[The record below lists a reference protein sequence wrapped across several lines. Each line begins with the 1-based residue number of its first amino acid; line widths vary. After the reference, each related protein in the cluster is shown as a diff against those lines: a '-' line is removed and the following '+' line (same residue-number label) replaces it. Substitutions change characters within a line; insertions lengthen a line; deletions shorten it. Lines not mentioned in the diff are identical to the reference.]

1 MRRWSALIVLCCA
14 GCTNAPL
21 AGFLDLVSPS
31 HLSRDLAV
39 QNPPVVEPMA
49 PTPPPPPGGRLLG
62 PAPPPVVPVA
72 PPADGNFSPPLN
84 PGGSPALPPARPDV
98 SPFTIPNT

>member
-1 MRRWSALIVLCCA
+1 MRRWSALIVLCCT

-39 QNPPVVEPMA
+39 QNPPVGDPAA
-49 PTPPPPPGGRLLG
+49 PAMPPPPGGRLLG
-62 PAPPPVVPVA
+62 PAVVPA
-72 PPADGNFSPPLN
+72 TPPIDGNFTPPLN
-84 PGGSPALPPARPDV
+84 PGGSPTLPPTKPDV